1 MTSPT
6 VTLADRPGS
15 DAETVVIV
23 QDVRKAYG
31 DVQAVD
37 GVSFEVRR
45 GEIFGLLGPN
55 GAGKTTTVEMLEG
68 LRTPDSGRLTVL
80 GEDLSRHPERI
91 KPRIGIQ
98 LQTAALY
105 PQLTVEELVE
115 LFASFYPRALPISQL
130 VESLDLSEKRTAR
143 VKDLSGG
150 QQQRLSVA
158 LALVNDPE
166 IVFLDEPSTGMDP
179 AARRALWALVA
190 GLRQAGKTILLTT
203 HYMEEAEFL
212 CDRLA
217 IMDHGRIME
226 AGTVAELVGRRFTDR
241 AVSVGGLAGLGRE
254 RLAAFHGVTR
264 VADEDDETILYT
276 RDVPGTIA
284 AVLAAAESLGVEPQN
299 LLVRRPTLEDVF
311 LDLTGRALRD

>member
-1 MTSPT
+1 
-6 VTLADRPGS
+6 
-15 DAETVVIV
+15 
-23 QDVRKAYG
+23 
-31 DVQAVD
+31 
-37 GVSFEVRR
+37 
-45 GEIFGLLGPN
+45 
-55 GAGKTTTVEMLEG
+55 
-68 LRTPDSGRLTVL
+68 
-80 GEDLSRHPERI
+80 
-91 KPRIGIQ
+91 
-98 LQTAALY
+98 
-105 PQLTVEELVE
+105 
-115 LFASFYPRALPISQL
+115 
-130 VESLDLSEKRTAR
+130 
-143 VKDLSGG
+143 
-150 QQQRLSVA
+150 

-217 IMDHGRIME
+217 IMDHGRVME

-241 AVSVGGLAGLGRE
+241 AVSVGGLAELGRE
-254 RLAAFHGVTR
+254 RLAAFPGVTR
-264 VADEDDETILYT
+264 VADENNETILYT